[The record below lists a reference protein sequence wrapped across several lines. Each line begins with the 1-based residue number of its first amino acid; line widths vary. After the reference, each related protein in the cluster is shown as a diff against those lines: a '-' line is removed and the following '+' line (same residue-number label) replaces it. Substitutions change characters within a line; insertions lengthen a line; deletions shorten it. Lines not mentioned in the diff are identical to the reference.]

1 MPLSVANGSMG
12 VQYLHWVINEHC
24 LESIFIRK
32 YSLQSGTGFEDAG
45 DICSARISHY

>member
-24 LESIFIRK
+24 LEFTQFSSGNIAFRVVLDLRMQEIFV
-32 YSLQSGTGFEDAG
+32 LLE
-45 DICSARISHY
+45 